1 LENAGIDIK
10 KYGAHSTRAA
20 STSAAKA
27 SNTSMK
33 TIMDAAGWKNAETLR
48 TLYDVPIGAS
58 DSDNVGD
65 ELLKEV
71 QCLTQDYARFET
83 FC

>member
-1 LENAGIDIK
+1 MENAGIDVK

-48 TLYDVPIGAS
+48 TLYDVPIGVS
-58 DSDNVGD
+58 DSDNVSD
-65 ELLKEV
+65 ELLKKSNV
-71 QCLTQDYARFET
+71 
-83 FC
+83 